1 MQNIKAKNQMELESE
16 GTFGVFLAA
25 RLSCSSGAKKKTKVN
40 INPKP

>member
-1 MQNIKAKNQMELESE
+1 MELEFE

-25 RLSCSSGAKKKTKVN
+25 RLSCSSGAKKNQVN